1 MRLLIS
7 EDVWLISMSYGESKK
22 RRSFLTVIGWIKSS
36 LKRINYVESTS
47 FDSDLAQILV
57 W

>member
-7 EDVWLISMSYGESKK
+7 EDVWLISMSYDESKK
-22 RRSFLTVIGWIKSS
+22 RSFLTVIGWIKSS